1 MLYSSAGVVASQ
13 SLINT
18 NITEANAWS
27 LLSKNID
34 KNYMF
39 DAPETGRDDVNDI
52 FKEFMN
58 VLQIN
63 DINTSIKI
71 TYK

>member
-39 DAPETGRDDVNDI
+39 DAPETGRNDVNDI
-52 FKEFMN
+52 FKEFC
-58 VLQIN
+58 
-63 DINTSIKI
+63 TRIKL
-71 TYK
+71 TFQPL